1 MDDKDWPPFLNSASV
16 NPAHWEY
23 HAEGAA
29 NILFRYKG
37 PRVWPFCN
45 TRGGGE
51 FCILR
56 IPKVIDAPD
65 ARDTPL
71 ADEFVERVLSKVLP
85 RSHLPC
91 LRRIQTNDAAW
102 HALLQQL
109 ALGCEPHRP
118 VARQRQGRMDVYTP
132 YIWVMRDDSRPYP
145 NAASDTGANFVVEIK
160 VRNTMLYELT
170 EAEMWLHAQSSQLAV
185 CM

>member
-45 TRGGGE
+45 TQGGGE
-51 FCILR
+51 VCILR

-71 ADEFVERVLSKVLP
+71 ADEFVEHVLS
-85 RSHLPC
+85 
-91 LRRIQTNDAAW
+91 
-102 HALLQQL
+102 
-109 ALGCEPHRP
+109 
-118 VARQRQGRMDVYTP
+118 
-132 YIWVMRDDSRPYP
+132 
-145 NAASDTGANFVVEIK
+145 
-160 VRNTMLYELT
+160 
-170 EAEMWLHAQSSQLAV
+170 
-185 CM
+185 